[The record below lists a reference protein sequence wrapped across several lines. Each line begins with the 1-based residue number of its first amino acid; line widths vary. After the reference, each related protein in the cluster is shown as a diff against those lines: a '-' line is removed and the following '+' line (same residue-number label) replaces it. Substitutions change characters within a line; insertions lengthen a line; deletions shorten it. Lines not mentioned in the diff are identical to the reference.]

1 MKVLTIIGNGFDLGH
16 QLPTRFDDFI
26 QSNPTLFQEK
36 YGVFRGSDGS
46 WNAVESKFEELLR
59 DVISSR
65 SWQDLTEEVERI
77 LGDYGLNDCGEV
89 DFYGYSFEA
98 YDEEYDRISDFIT
111 LLGEFEKD
119 FCTYLKKCCS
129 DRTVRLITA
138 KSLIS
143 KILEGSNLTISFNYT
158 HTAEA
163 LYGVENIIHIHGD
176 IDEAVAIGSGA
187 LEDAKNS
194 TVDYEY
200 PKRDNFSKDKDGLVG
215 MMTYYTE
222 DLDGR
227 IVEDHFIRRFFDE
240 VVAEASERENELF
253 ALLDTK
259 SKDSLEERRD
269 TIDLLKSQRFDVV
282 YIIGHSL
289 GAADHSVFDAIN
301 KDSHVVY
308 FYHGQADKLQKQRT
322 LHDLGFS
329 FEMVSD
335 NDLYSNA

>member
-16 QLPTRFDDFI
+16 GLPTRFDDFI

-59 DVISSR
+59 DVMNSR
-65 SWQDLTEEVERI
+65 SWQALAEEVERI
-77 LGDYGLNDCGEV
+77 LGDYGLNDYGEV
-89 DFYGYSFEA
+89 NLYGYSFEA

-111 LLGEFEKD
+111 LLGDFEKD
-119 FCTYLKKCCS
+119 FCTYLKICCS
-129 DRTVRLITA
+129 DRTVQLIAAKRLI
-138 KSLIS
+138 SR
-143 KILEGSNLTISFNYT
+143 ILKRSNLIITFNYT
-158 HTAEA
+158 HTAEL
-163 LYGVENIIHIHGD
+163 LYGAENIIHIHGD

-200 PKRDNFSKDKDGLVG
+200 PQRDSFSKDKDGLVD

-222 DLDGR
+222 DMDGR
-227 IVEDHFIRRFFDE
+227 IVEDHFIRRFFDG
-240 VVAEASERENELF
+240 VVAEASEREDELF

-259 SKDSLEERRD
+259 SKDSLDERRY
-269 TIDLLKSQRFDVV
+269 TIDLLKNHSFDMV

-289 GAADHSVFDAIN
+289 GNADRSVFDAIN
-301 KDSHVVY
+301 KDAHVVC
-308 FYHGQADKLQKQRT
+308 FYHGQEDKLQKEQI
-322 LHDLGFS
+322 LYHLGFD
-329 FEMVSD
+329 FEMVPD
-335 NDLYSNA
+335 NSLYDH